1 MSNPSFHLAQV
12 NIARLRAPITD
23 PLLADFVAN
32 LDRVNG
38 LAEAAPG
45 FVWRLK
51 GDEGNAL
58 AVRAFDDDA
67 LIINISV
74 WDGIDSLFEYTYK
87 SDHVGVFRRRT
98 EWFVPLGTSHLAL
111 WWIPAGHQP
120 DANEAKESLAHL
132 DAHGPTPR
140 AFTFKQR
147 FTPEDMLAYIQSQAE

>member
-1 MSNPSFHLAQV
+1 MPHSSFHLAQV

-23 PLLADFVAN
+23 PVLADFVAN

-58 AVRAFDDDA
+58 AVRAFDDEA

-74 WDGIDSLFEYTYK
+74 WDSIESLFEYTYK
-87 SDHVGVFRRRT
+87 SDHVEVFRRRA
-98 EWFVPLGTSHLAL
+98 EWFVPLGAAHLAL
-111 WWIPAGHQP
+111 WWIPAEHQP
-120 DANEAKESLAHL
+120 DANEAKAALAHL

-140 AFTFKQR
+140 AFTFRQR
-147 FTPEDMLAYIQSQAE
+147 FTPEDMLAYTQGQPR